1 MSVCCLQQLCRR
13 LLQQLQLIIPP
24 RLFSLQQ
31 KKKKYL
37 IHIKTF
43 CFVFFSFAFCKYF
56 YFCCRCVSE
65 NGDVSASLGFCS
77 LLGFFVNKN
86 SFLNCF
92 FLYISWRLKL
102 TVIVVYDLFWHNAY
116 LREPRRCFN
125 LRKVYSSF

>member
-43 CFVFFSFAFCKYF
+43 CFLFFSFSFCKYF
-56 YFCCRCVSE
+56 YFYCRCVSE

-92 FLYISWRLKL
+92 FYIYKL
-102 TVIVVYDLFWHNAY
+102 AAKTDCHSCLRFVLAQCLSKRASSLF
-116 LREPRRCFN
+116 
-125 LRKVYSSF
+125 